1 VGEKLQR
8 AWASTTLCLIVSP
21 LAFLGGGALLLGAV
35 QEIYGDYNAT
45 CVTAASTCS
54 NPRGWV
60 VAALTALGVVLFA
73 LGAVTWFRALKL
85 YGKTRRSRHT
95 AA

>member
-1 VGEKLQR
+1 MGEKLQR
-8 AWASTTLCLIVSP
+8 AWASATLCLIVSP
-21 LAFLGGGALLLGAV
+21 LAFLGGGALWLGAV

-45 CVTAASTCS
+45 CVTAASACS

-60 VAALTALGVVLFA
+60 VAVLTAAGVVLFT
-73 LGAVTWFRALKL
+73 LGAATWCRALKL
-85 YGKTRRSRHT
+85 VGKTRRSRHT

>member
-8 AWASTTLCLIVSP
+8 AWASASLCLTVSP

-35 QEIYGDYNAT
+35 QEIYGDFNAT
-45 CVTAASTCS
+45 CATAASTCS

-60 VAALTALGVVLFA
+60 VVALTAAGVVLFT
-73 LGAVTWFRALKL
+73 LGAATWFRAFKL
-85 YGKTRRSRHT
+85 FGETRRRRHS

>member
-1 VGEKLQR
+1 MGAKLQR

-45 CVTAASTCS
+45 CVTAASTCA

-60 VAALTALGVVLFA
+60 VTVLTALGVVLFA
-73 LGAVTWFRALKL
+73 LGAATWFRALKL
-85 YGKTRRSRHT
+85 FGETRRSRRT
-95 AA
+95 AV

>member
-35 QEIYGDYNAT
+35 QEIYGDFDAT

-54 NPRGWV
+54 SPRGWV
-60 VAALTALGVVLFA
+60 VAALTALGFALFA
-73 LGAVTWFRALKL
+73 IGAATWFRALKL
-85 YGKTRRSRHT
+85 YGKTRRSRRT

>member
-8 AWASTTLCLIVSP
+8 AWASASLCLIVSP
-21 LAFLGGGALLLGAV
+21 LAFLGGGALLFGAV
-35 QEIYGDYNAT
+35 QEIYGDFNAT
-45 CVTAASTCS
+45 CATGATVCA

-60 VAALTALGVVLFA
+60 VIALSAAGAVLFA
-73 LGAVTWFRALKL
+73 LGAVTWYRAFRL
-85 YGKTRRSRHT
+85 YGETRRSRHS

>member
-8 AWASTTLCLIVSP
+8 AWASAPLCLIVSP

-35 QEIYGDYNAT
+35 QEIYGDFNAT
-45 CVTAASTCS
+45 CATAASTCS

-60 VAALTALGVVLFA
+60 VIALSAVGVVLFA
-73 LGAVTWFRALKL
+73 LGAATWYRAFKL
-85 YGKTRRSRHT
+85 LGETRRSRYS